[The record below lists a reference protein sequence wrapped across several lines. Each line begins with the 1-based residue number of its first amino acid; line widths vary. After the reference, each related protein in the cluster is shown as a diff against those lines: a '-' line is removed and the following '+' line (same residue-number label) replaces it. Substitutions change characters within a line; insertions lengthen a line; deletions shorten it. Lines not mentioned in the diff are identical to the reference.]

1 MKLRPNTVPTVQ
13 FLSVCYVVLYIL
25 DMLLHFLIN
34 MINKI
39 VYAMSAIVYLPNKCQ
54 ERYEI
59 KNVFT
64 KISQE

>member
-1 MKLRPNTVPTVQ
+1 MKLRPNTIPTVQ
-13 FLSVCYVVLYIL
+13 FLSVCYYLTCYYI
-25 DMLLHFLIN
+25 FLIN